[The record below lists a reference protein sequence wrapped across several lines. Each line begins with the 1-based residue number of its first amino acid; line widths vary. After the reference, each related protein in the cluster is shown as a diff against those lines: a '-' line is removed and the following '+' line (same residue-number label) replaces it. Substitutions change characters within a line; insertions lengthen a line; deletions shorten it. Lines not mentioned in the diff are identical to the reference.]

1 MFKVYGPANLQIT
14 WILALL
20 DELGQP
26 YLYLPGPAPD
36 GTLLDTGSQRF
47 GNPVEA
53 CRFLADADP
62 DARLAPPPNSPERAE
77 YDQWTRL
84 ATQPFES
91 QLLAARSN
99 PAALQ
104 ALSARFQPI
113 AAQISY
119 ILGARPYLVSNHFT
133 TADLLIATSF
143 AWLIAQG
150 LLNPPPPLAAWLG
163 RVTGR
168 PSVQRAAHGIS
179 LSVLILC
186 SPGQEN
192 QLPLCLEMLT
202 RQSFQN
208 FEVLILDCTQ
218 SPHSQASCTA
228 FAGKLGIHH
237 LRRPRETSA
246 ASFNAGIEA
255 ALCPW
260 LVCLNAATLLNP
272 EALKS
277 YAAYLLTPAPQQGAR
292 LVFGYLGTSVERTEA
307 TPDHPYAPSQWF
319 PDRQVAYLDY
329 RIQLYRRQSLLPTP
343 DLSKHPYWYATGS
356 NFAFSRSQPGGE
368 AVQADAT
375 IGDWR
380 LACVDLAYQAQ
391 QRGAS
396 IDFLLDAWA
405 EQLLEAAPA
414 APRRYPLLQADPPAR
429 LLSSDAGSQALL
441 SQLFDHYL
449 PSDPR
454 YEASG
459 RALLAQPEARIA
471 LELDHYTLTGRYK
484 LTRKPADAR
493 PDFLIIGAHR
503 AGTNALHYALAR
515 HPQLKPAIMTEIH
528 YFSLDINYARGRDWY
543 LHHFEFAP
551 GRLSYDSS
559 AGYLPSPEAPARIAA
574 FHADIKLIAMLREP
588 VARAFSDWN
597 LCQGLSPGNP
607 AYDPRSFEAAL
618 AAPDNIYLD
627 RGHYAEQLSRY
638 QNYFPS
644 ERMLILD
651 YAELVADPNASL
663 AKCCAFLGLEPFEL
677 ARMPHFPGKY
687 GNPMAEATRDWLQA
701 YYAPHNQ
708 RLKETFGLDFAWLD

>member
-1 MFKVYGPANLQIT
+1 MFKVYGPSNLRT
-14 WILALL
+14 NWILALL
-20 DELGQP
+20 EELGQP
-26 YLYLPGPAPD
+26 YLYLPSASAD
-36 GTLLDTGSQRF
+36 GALLDTGGERF
-47 GNPVEA
+47 NDPVAA
-53 CRFLADADP
+53 CLYLADTQP
-62 DARLAPPPNSPERAE
+62 HTQLAPPPHSPERAE
-77 YDQWTRL
+77 YDQWMRL
-84 ATQPFES
+84 ATQPFEA
-91 QLLAARSN
+91 QLEAARAN

-119 ILGARPYLVSNHFT
+119 ILGARPYLVSEHFT
-133 TADLLIATSF
+133 SADLLIATSL

-150 LLNPPPPLAAWLG
+150 RLTPPPPLAAWIS

-168 PSVQRAAHGIS
+168 PSVQRAPHSLS

-186 SPGQEN
+186 APGQES

-202 RQSFQN
+202 RQSFRN
-208 FEVLILDCTQ
+208 FEVLILDGTQ
-218 SPHSQASCTA
+218 SPQAQASCAA
-228 FAGKLGIHH
+228 FADQLDLHH
-237 LRRPRETSA
+237 LPRPRETNA
-246 ASFNAGIEA
+246 ARFNAGRDA

-277 YAAYLLTPAPQQGAR
+277 YAAYLLTPTPGPR

-319 PDRQVAYLDY
+319 PDQQVAYLDY
-329 RIQLYRRQSLLPTP
+329 RIQLYRRQGLQPTP

-356 NFAFSRSQPGGE
+356 NFACSRSPNAPDE
-368 AVQADAT
+368 IILADPT

-380 LACVDLAYQAQ
+380 LACVDLAYRAQ
-391 QRGAS
+391 QQGAS

-429 LLSSDAGSQALL
+429 LLSSEAGSQALL
-441 SQLFDHYL
+441 SRLFDHYL
-449 PSDPR
+449 PGDPR

-484 LTRKPADAR
+484 LTSKPAGAR
-493 PDFLIIGAHR
+493 PDFLLIGAHR

-515 HPQLKPAIMTEIH
+515 HRELNPPIMTEIH
-528 YFSLDINYARGRDWY
+528 YFNLDINYARGRDWY
-543 LHHFEFAP
+543 LHHFEFTP

-559 AGYLPSPEAPARIAA
+559 AGYLPSPDAPARIAA
-574 FHADIKLIAMLREP
+574 FHADIKLIAVLREP

-597 LCQGLSPGNP
+597 LCHGLSPSNP

-618 AAPDNIYLD
+618 AAPDNIYLE
-627 RGHYAEQLSRY
+627 RGRYAEQLARY
-638 QNYFPS
+638 S
-644 ERMLILD
+644 ECFAPEQLLLLD
-651 YAELVADPNASL
+651 YAEFVAEPAKTL
-663 AKCCAFLGLEPFEL
+663 AKCCAFLGIAPLEL
-677 ARMPHFPGKY
+677 AQMPRFPGKY
-687 GNPMAEATRDWLQA
+687 GTPLHEATRDWLRA

-708 RLKETFGLDFAWLD
+708 RLKQAFGLDFAWLD